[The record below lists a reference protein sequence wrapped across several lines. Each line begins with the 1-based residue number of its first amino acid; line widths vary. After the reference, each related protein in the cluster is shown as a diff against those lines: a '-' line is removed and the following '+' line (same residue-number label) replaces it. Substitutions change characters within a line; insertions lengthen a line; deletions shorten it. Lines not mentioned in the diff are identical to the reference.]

1 MHFQLIPLK
10 ATMQEAIIFV
20 MLAAFAQ
27 ARYTPI
33 LPPMPVHKM
42 LQNST
47 INASAGQN
55 STMINDKPSRNYNT
69 TSYKVYIGFMVF
81 GAIAA
86 VFFLLFACSF
96 DAWKWYRGMGKGKEI
111 KQRKVDVEWAKAK
124 MREMTKPPA
133 AYVRPERY
141 G

>member
-1 MHFQLIPLK
+1 
-10 ATMQEAIIFV
+10 
-20 MLAAFAQ
+20 ML
-27 ARYTPI
+27 
-33 LPPMPVHKM
+33 H
-42 LQNST
+42 NST
-47 INASAGQN
+47 INASTGQN
-55 STMINDKPSRNYNT
+55 SAMINDKPSRNYNT